1 MERKRRKGKKRL
13 RFLEIGDIIMRIL
26 VIKADRK
33 TAKRGGEKRSV
44 RLTTAKKEVENVPIL
59 QYKCKTCGKKFE
71 ELVRV
76 YTDVVVCPDC
86 GGATERD
93 YSGEMYSATGKTS
106 KKCSGNCATCGG
118 CH

>member
-1 MERKRRKGKKRL
+1 
-13 RFLEIGDIIMRIL
+13 MRIF
-26 VIKADRK
+26 VIKADCK
-33 TAKRGGEKRSV
+33 AAKRGEKQIAE
-44 RLTTAKKEVENVPIL
+44 RLAAAKKEVENVPIL

-76 YTDVVVCPDC
+76 YTDIVVCPDC

-118 CH
+118 CR